1 MFIIFLFIQFE
12 NENIELCG
20 FVCLKFDNVSI
31 EKYLIFWN
39 IDLEI
44 DVFCIVEG
52 LGFVEG

>member
-1 MFIIFLFIQFE
+1 MFINFLFIQFE

-20 FVCLKFDNVSI
+20 LKFDNVSI

-39 IDLEI
+39 IDLES

-52 LGFVEG
+52 LGFVVG